1 MDLDA
6 IGRAIANGGEVAVR
20 ARHEAGVG
28 ALETEPT
35 MTALLWILAAVG
47 VVSIVAITP
56 RNPLGAAALYQH
68 PTTGQTQLCTQDTNA
83 LMLWGFDTAYTACK
97 DALERAGWERR

>member
-1 MDLDA
+1 MSHLERA
-6 IGRAIANGGEVAVR
+6 LLAPAIALL
-20 ARHEAGVG
+20 AGC
-28 ALETEPT
+28 
-35 MTALLWILAAVG
+35 
-47 VVSIVAITP
+47 S
-56 RNPLGAAALYQH
+56 AAALYQH